1 MTRQEKIKELRV
13 LLEEEEISALIIPS
27 TDNHFGEYI
36 PDYYKIITWLSGF
49 SGTDSTLVVTTDK
62 VALWTD
68 SRYFIQAENQLKGTD
83 IILMKMNVAGTPS
96 IVSWLKSTLHEDSI
110 VAMDEDLFSY
120 QEYSTYVDALYPL
133 NTTLIEDLFDKI
145 WKDRPSIEFKSI
157 KLLSENISGESI
169 VSKHKRLYDKLYSV
183 EEGDTT
189 IEDMSAELPIAYII
203 SSCDEIM
210 WLCNL
215 RGSDIEFNPLALS
228 YAVALPNKIY
238 LFLNLDSLDARI
250 ESYLYE
256 QNVEIYTYDE
266 FTSFLTKLDRKYVR
280 MFSGN
285 KITAK
290 NYFAAMENIYNPP
303 VFQPLESDVTHG
315 GTLASMK
322 SIKNK
327 VELDGFEKAYE
338 EDAKVWNKLLNFIY
352 DNIINK
358 SEEEYSSSLL
368 TEIDIVNKLIEF
380 RRKCPD
386 YIGESF
392 SPIVAWGNNA
402 ALPHYEL
409 SEKNPTIIRKEGFL
423 LMDLGAQY
431 SYGTTDTTR
440 TIALGSFTDE
450 MRDDYTAV
458 LKGMIDLSMAKFV
471 HGMKGAALD
480 ILAREPVIKREKIY
494 RHGTSHGIGHSLNVH
509 EGPISIRMEDNG
521 VLLEENMVLSNEPGI
536 YIDGKYGIRSENT
549 IVSKLWVKN
558 EFGDFYEFDTLT
570 KVKFDEKPIN
580 FSMLSKEEN
589 DWLTNYQSKCK

>member
-1 MTRQEKIKELRV
+1 MTIQEKIKELRA

-36 PDYYKIITWLSGF
+36 PDYYKVIPWLSGF

-68 SRYFIQAENQLKGTD
+68 SRYFIQAEAQLKDTG
-83 IILMKMNVAGTPS
+83 IILMKMKVAGTPS
-96 IVSWLKSTLHEDSI
+96 IVSWLKKVLPEDAI

-120 QEYSTYVDALYPL
+120 QEYSSYVDALYPI
-133 NTTLIEDLFDKI
+133 NTTLIEDPFDKI
-145 WKDRPSIEFKSI
+145 WKDRPSIEFKPI
-157 KLLSENISGESI
+157 RLLPEDVSGESI
-169 VSKHKRLYDKLYSV
+169 ASKHKRLYDKLY
-183 EEGDTT
+183 GLD
-189 IEDMSAELPIAYII
+189 EDATLGSLAAELPIAYII

-228 YAVALPNKIY
+228 YAVALPDKIC

-256 QNVEIYTYDE
+256 QNVVIYPYDE
-266 FTSFLTKLDRKYVR
+266 FTSFLNKLDRKYVR

-285 KITAK
+285 RITAK

-303 VFQPLESDVTHG
+303 VFQPLEADVTVG

-327 VELDGFEKAYE
+327 VELEGFVKAYA
-338 EDAKVWNKLLNFIY
+338 EDTKVWNKLLNFIE

-358 SEEEYSSSLL
+358 SEEEYYQSPI
-368 TEIDIVNKLIEF
+368 TEIDLANKLIEF
-380 RRKCPD
+380 RRECPD

-392 SPIVAWGNNA
+392 SPIVAWGENA

-409 SEKNPTIIRKEGFL
+409 SEENPTVIRKEGFL

-440 TIALGSFTDE
+440 TIAVGDFTDE

-471 HGMKGAALD
+471 HGMRGASLD
-480 ILAREPVIKREKIY
+480 ILAREPIIKREKIY
-494 RHGTSHGIGHSLNVH
+494 RHGTSHGIGHFLNVH
-509 EGPISIRMEDNG
+509 EGPVSIRMEDNG

-549 IVSKLWVKN
+549 LLSKLWTKN
-558 EFGDFYEFDTLT
+558 NFGAFYKFETLT
-570 KVKFDEKPIN
+570 RVKFDEKPIN
-580 FSMLSKEEN
+580 FSMLTKEEH
-589 DWLTNYQSKCK
+589 DWLEDYQSKCR